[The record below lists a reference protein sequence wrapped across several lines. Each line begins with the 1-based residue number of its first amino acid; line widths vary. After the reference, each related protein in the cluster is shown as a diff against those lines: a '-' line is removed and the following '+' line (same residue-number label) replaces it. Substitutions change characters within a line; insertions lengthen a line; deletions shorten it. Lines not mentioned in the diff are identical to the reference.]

1 MNIHTKDDIENRTG
15 VPAPLTSR
23 RKFIGAAVA
32 TGGAG
37 ILSAALTVISAH
49 GSAHKA
55 AQIVLPA
62 ATNDV
67 TPFKVHVPQAALDD
81 LKKKLANARWPD
93 KEPVTDWSQ
102 GVPLAKA
109 QALVEY
115 WRNRYDS
122 RRIENALNGLPQ
134 FRTQIDALGIHFIHS
149 PSKHTN
155 ALPPLLPHSWP

>member
-1 MNIHTKDDIENRTG
+1 MKDALENRTG
-15 VPAPLTSR
+15 GPVPLTSR
-23 RKFIGAAVA
+23 RRFIGAAVA

-37 ILSAALTVISAH
+37 ILSKELAVLSAR
-49 GSAHKA
+49 GSSDTA

-102 GVPLAKA
+102 G
-109 QALVEY
+109 
-115 WRNRYDS
+115 
-122 RRIENALNGLPQ
+122 
-134 FRTQIDALGIHFIHS
+134 
-149 PSKHTN
+149 
-155 ALPPLLPHSWP
+155 